1 MAAGVDGVYQ
11 LESVIGDFLEVST
24 AGGVISNGDDR
35 AFDLLAFEFWEEI
48 DLAEYRQAADG
59 LASKLGIGIE
69 KTDGLVN
76 ARGSEDIQNYA
87 SMAASAD

>member
-1 MAAGVDGVYQ
+1 MAAGVDGVDQ

-24 AGGVISNGDDR
+24 ANGDDR